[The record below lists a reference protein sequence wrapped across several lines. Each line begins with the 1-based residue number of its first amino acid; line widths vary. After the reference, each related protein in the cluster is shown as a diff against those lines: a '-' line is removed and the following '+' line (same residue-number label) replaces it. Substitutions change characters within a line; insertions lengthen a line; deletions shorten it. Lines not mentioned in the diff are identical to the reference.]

1 MPDYSRLRNIL
12 LLTSDSSFE
21 YHIRQLLQKSIFSSI
36 DDTIATSCAQGRR
49 ILEKQCFDLCMID
62 APLNDELGFEFS
74 CEYLGRRITQVIF
87 VAEEKICEQLLER
100 SVHMGIYLQ
109 PKPLTRV
116 SLFSAMA
123 VAQAAFSNTRDLHL
137 KNTDLLRKIDALRI
151 IDRAKCLLMQYLG
164 MSEADAHRY
173 IEKQAMNLRI
183 SKKTIAEH
191 ILKTYDN

>member
-1 MPDYSRLRNIL
+1 
-12 LLTSDSSFE
+12 
-21 YHIRQLLQKSIFSSI
+21 
-36 DDTIATSCAQGRR
+36 
-49 ILEKQCFDLCMID
+49 
-62 APLNDELGFEFS
+62 
-74 CEYLGRRITQVIF
+74 
-87 VAEEKICEQLLER
+87 
-100 SVHMGIYLQ
+100 MGIYLQ